1 MSLLPARAVM
11 TAALLALLLFS
22 ARAHAQLEPLFET
35 MDLKTGSTAVGVAVQ
50 TATSPYESVGQ
61 VMDLMPIYVYEGEMF
76 YLHSYRAGFK
86 LPVTEGLKFDVF
98 ISSRFEGFPYDEIP
112 ESLADM
118 QPRNPGLDGGLAL
131 RYSSPVGDFA
141 LQFTNDISTESNG
154 SEFIA
159 GYGFKWRHGRFLWH
173 PFVRVA
179 FRDTDLNDYYYG
191 VHEDEAT
198 PERAAYEA
206 GDGYNFEFGLSTNYR
221 ISRNWRLLAGV
232 AAERLSNEIQDSPI
246 VDKSWLVSGYVG
258 AQYQFEDQPD
268 PFGQRKPL
276 LVRVFHGASTDCLLN
291 QLITFRCASIAE
303 EDDSTITGVHLGRTF
318 VERVNDWPLDFVGYV
333 GALYRKDNESYPD
346 SWQIDA
352 YMKPY
357 WYGFPWSDTLGTRIG
372 FGIGL
377 SYSSQVP
384 YTEYRDQTVDGENTS
399 KLLNYLDPSIE
410 INVGDLFRSM
420 RMRET
425 WLGVG
430 VSHRSGAFG
439 SSQLLGNVYGG
450 SNYIYAS
457 IEAAF

>member
-1 MSLLPARAVM
+1 V
-11 TAALLALLLFS
+11 LALSLFS
-22 ARAHAQLEPLFET
+22 TRAHAQLEPLFET
-35 MDLKTGSTAVGVAVQ
+35 MDLKAGSTAVGAAVQ
-50 TATSPYESVGQ
+50 TAASPYAGVGQ
-61 VMDLMPIYVYEGEMF
+61 VLDMMPLYVYEGEVF

-86 LPVTEGLKFDVF
+86 LPVNDDLKFDVF
-98 ISSRFEGFPYDEIP
+98 ISSRFEGFPYNEIP
-112 ESLADM
+112 ASLADM

-131 RYSSPVGDFA
+131 RYHSVIGDLA
-141 LQFTNDISTESNG
+141 LQFTNDITTESNG

-159 GYGFKWRHGRFLWH
+159 GYGYKWRYGRMLWH

-179 FRDTDLNDYYYG
+179 FRDSDLNDYYYG
-191 VHEDEAT
+191 VHPDEAT
-198 PERAAYEA
+198 AQRPAYTP
-206 GDGYNFEFGLSTNYR
+206 GDGYNFEFGLSANYS
-221 ISRNWRLLAGV
+221 ISTNWRVLAGV
-232 AAERLSNEIQDSPI
+232 AAERLSDEIQDSPI

-268 PFGQRKPL
+268 PFRQRKPV
-276 LVRVFHGASTDCLLN
+276 LVRVFHGASTGCLLN
-291 QLITFRCASIAE
+291 QIITFRCASIAQ

-318 VERVNDWPLDFVGYV
+318 VERVNDWPLDFVGYI
-333 GALYRKDNESYPD
+333 GALYRKDNASYPD

-384 YTEYRDQTVDGENTS
+384 YTEYRDQTADGENTS

-410 INVGDLFRSM
+410 INLGDLFRAR
-420 RMRET
+420 RMEAT

-450 SNYIYAS
+450 SNYLYAS